1 MDGEEDDLLAEQL
14 ANPPQALEAENN
26 ENDEQ
31 VVNELV
37 NDWFRQEEGWQKRE
51 LLRATMQRAPGAVR
65 RGFDGPLLS
74 GTSH

>member
-14 ANPPQALEAENN
+14 ANPAQALAENN

-37 NDWFRQEEGWQKRE
+37 NDRYRREEGRQKRE
-51 LLRATMQRAPGAVR
+51 LLRATMRRAPGAVR
-65 RGFDGPLLS
+65 R
-74 GTSH
+74 